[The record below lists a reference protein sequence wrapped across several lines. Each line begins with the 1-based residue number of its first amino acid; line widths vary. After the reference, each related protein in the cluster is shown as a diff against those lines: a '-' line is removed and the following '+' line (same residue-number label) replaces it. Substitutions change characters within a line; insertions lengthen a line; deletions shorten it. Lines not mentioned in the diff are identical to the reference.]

1 MRNRSPLY
9 KIAVLLV
16 MLLVSPI
23 PSLTIALTRQ
33 NADAQSDAR
42 GARLVGVRVQ
52 GDDGKEVILYNES
65 HALIIGISNYTNGW
79 KVLGGVKQDV
89 PEVKQSLQKHGFVVE
104 ELLDK
109 TKAGIRDGVETFINK
124 WGQGENNRLLIYFAG
139 HGETL
144 TTRDGRKVGYIVPVD
159 APKADPNAPGAFK
172 QAAISL
178 DEVEIWARQIE
189 SKHVL
194 FVFDSC
200 FSGALYEKRSEP
212 RMPAAIMAE
221 TAGPVRQFITSGTAE
236 QEVPDQSIFRDV
248 FTNAL
253 DGAGDLNGDGY
264 VTGTELGMHLR
275 DKVSNY
281 PESAQTP
288 QYWKMRSPGLD
299 KGDFVFV
306 VRRRIEPALIAEQK
320 TRALASIGMAYVSSA
335 EKRKVMEGY
344 LRTLPRRREV
354 NDRYGEA
361 ETLNKIGLIYES
373 FGEYESALDCFKR
386 ALAFWRSVRERRGES
401 YTLNNIGRIYASLD
415 ENEKALSYYTQS
427 LPIFKALFDSAGEGS
442 ALTNIG
448 AAYAALGETDKAL
461 ESLNKSI
468 PLLQAVED
476 TSGEAITLI
485 TVGKIYASAGQKQ
498 KALDYFNRAL
508 APLRSV
514 GHRSG
519 EADAL
524 SNVGAAYA
532 SLGDYAKAIEFYE
545 QALSLRRVVGDR
557 RGEAETLYSI
567 ARTEQDRGRLNDA
580 RARVEEALEITESMR
595 DQVAGREL
603 RAAYFALGQKQYGL
617 HVDLL
622 QQLHREHPSEGYDAA
637 ALLASE
643 RARARGFLEMLAET
657 SADIRVG
664 VDPALA
670 RREQELQRQLNEKL
684 YAQMG
689 LFARPSTQ
697 EQVATVKKHLEE
709 LAAQLEDVQTEIK
722 KSNPRYAAL
731 AQPRLPNLK
740 EIQQALDPD
749 TLLLEYA
756 LGDERSYLWAVTPN
770 SVKSYVLP
778 PREQIERAARYFY
791 TLLTN
796 RDQPPRPDA
805 NREADRQGKTLSS
818 MLLGVVAP
826 ELGRKRLLIV
836 ADGAL
841 HYVPFAALPD
851 PNAPY
856 QVGREAVTK
865 PLTREGLKVERDIAS
880 ESEAARP
887 LVMTHEVVSVPSA
900 TALTALRRGL
910 ANRTPAPKL
919 FAIFADP
926 VYDTD
931 DERVKRGK
939 AETRD
944 STSEPGVQSPDGS
957 QTPSS
962 QAPKPH
968 GQEVFGDVGVRLARV
983 YSSRIE
989 AREIL
994 SLVPAGGALAM
1005 FDFEANRDRALS
1017 PELGHYRIIHFSTH
1031 SYFDSSRPELS
1042 GIFLST
1048 VDEAGLPRNGLLMMH
1063 DVYNMRLNSDL
1074 VVLSSCR
1081 SALGKEVKGEG
1092 VVGFARAFMYA
1103 GVPRVVASLWN
1114 VDDRSTTELMVRF
1127 YRGMFKEGLLPST
1140 ALRKAQLSLLMEKQT
1155 ASTYTWGAFVLQ
1167 GDWR

>member
-1 MRNRSPLY
+1 MGNRSCLY
-9 KIAVLLV
+9 KIAVLLA
-16 MLLVSPI
+16 MLLASPI
-23 PSLTIALTRQ
+23 PSLTTALTTQ
-33 NADAQSDAR
+33 NADAQSEAR

-52 GDDGKEVILYNES
+52 GEDGKEVILYNES

-79 KVLGGVKQDV
+79 KTLGGVKQDV
-89 PEVKQSLQKHGFVVE
+89 PEVKQALQKHGFVVE

-109 TKAGIRDGVETFINK
+109 TKAGIRDGVETFVTK
-124 WGQGENNRLLIYFAG
+124 WGQTENNRLLIYFAG

-212 RMPAAIMAE
+212 QMSAVIMAD

-248 FTNAL
+248 FTKAL
-253 DGAGDLNGDGY
+253 DGVGDLNGDGY
-264 VTGTELGMHLR
+264 VTGTELGMYLR

-281 PESAQTP
+281 TGGAQTP

-299 KGDFVFV
+299 KGDFVFAV
-306 VRRRIEPALIAEQK
+306 HRRIEPALIAEQK
-320 TRALASIGMAYVSSA
+320 TKALASIGMAYVSSA
-335 EKRKVMEGY
+335 EKQKVMEGY

-361 ETLNKIGLIYES
+361 ETLNKIGLIHES
-373 FGEYESALDCFKR
+373 FGEYEDALDCFKR
-386 ALAFWRSVRERRGES
+386 ALAFWRSVNERRGES
-401 YTLNNIGRIYASLD
+401 YTLNNIGRIYASLN
-415 ENEKALSYYTQS
+415 ENEKALSYYAQS
-427 LPIFKALFDSAGEGS
+427 LPIFRVLFDSAGEGS

-448 AAYAALGETDKAL
+448 AAYAALGETEKAL
-461 ESLNKSI
+461 EALNKSI

-485 TVGKIYASAGQKQ
+485 TVGKIYASIEQKQ
-498 KALDYFNRAL
+498 KALDYYNRAL

-524 SNVGAAYA
+524 NNVGAAYA
-532 SLGDYAKAIEFYE
+532 SLGDYTKAIEFYE
-545 QALSLRRVVGDR
+545 QALSLKRMVGDR

-567 ARTEQDRGRLNDA
+567 ARAEQGRRRLNDA

-595 DQVAGREL
+595 NQVAGREL
-603 RAAYFALGQKQYGL
+603 RAAYFALGQKQYSL

-643 RARARGFLEMLAET
+643 RARARGFLEMLAEAST
-657 SADIRVG
+657 NFRAG
-664 VDPALA
+664 VDPTLA
-670 RREQELQRQLNEKL
+670 RREQELQRQLSEKL

-697 EQVATVKKHLEE
+697 EQVAVVKKQIEE

-731 AQPRLPNLK
+731 IQPQLPDLK
-740 EIQQALDPD
+740 EIQRALDPD
-749 TLLLEYA
+749 TLMLEYA
-756 LGDERSYLWAVTPN
+756 LGDERSYLWAVTTN

-778 PREQIERAARYFY
+778 PREDIETGARYFY
-791 TLLTN
+791 TLLTS
-796 RDQPPRPDA
+796 RDRPSRPEA
-805 NREADRQGKTLSS
+805 TQEADRRGQELSR

-826 ELGRKRLLIV
+826 ELGKKRLLIV

-851 PNAPY
+851 PNAQY
-856 QVGREAVTK
+856 QAGRAAITT
-865 PLTREGLKVERDIAS
+865 PPAGEGSKVESVAAS
-880 ESEAARP
+880 GSEAAIP

-910 ANRTPAPKL
+910 ANRTPAPKP

-926 VYDTD
+926 VYSTD
-931 DERVKRGK
+931 DERVGRVK
-939 AETRD
+939 AETRGGTNGPD
-944 STSEPGVQSPDGS
+944 DQSPDGS
-957 QTPSS
+957 QTPSA
-962 QAPKPH
+962 QALSSY
-968 GQEVFGDVGVRLARV
+968 GQEGLGNVRVRLERV
-983 YSSRIE
+983 RFSRIE
-989 AREIL
+989 AQEIL
-994 SLVPAGGALAM
+994 RLVPAGALAL
-1005 FDFEANRDRALS
+1005 FDFQANRDRALS
-1017 PELGHYRIIHFSTH
+1017 PDLGEYRIIHFATH
-1031 SYFDSSRPELS
+1031 CYFRSSNPELS

-1048 VDEAGLPRNGLLMMH
+1048 VDAAGKPQNGLLMMH
-1063 DVYNMRLNSDL
+1063 DVYNMRLHSDL
-1074 VVLSSCR
+1074 VVLSS
-1081 SALGKEVKGEG
+1081 SSTALGKEVKGEG

-1103 GVPRVVASLWN
+1103 GAPRVVASLWN
-1114 VDDRSTTELMVRF
+1114 VDDRSTAELMARF
-1127 YRGMFKEGLLPST
+1127 YRGMFKDGLLPSA
-1140 ALRKAQLSLLMEKQT
+1140 ALRQAQLSLLREKRT
-1155 ASTYTWGAFVLQ
+1155 ASTYMWGAFVLQ